1 MGLFGPFKYCIRDIK
16 LTRCVFLSRLPRIN
30 NCRCKKFLF
39 YRILKNSKAIALTTL
54 SVCLLFLW
62 LMAALSL
69 VSSLSFV
76 CIILTQVTL
85 WTLLSYYYYYLLLTI
100 ITYYLLYRT
109 TLFQLLSSYFIC
121 YVKHCEISL
130 ALEWNTTVT
139 IILVSETDLIGLEY
153 RFVKIHRIE
162 AHCI

>member
-1 MGLFGPFKYCIRDIK
+1 MGLFGSFKYCIRDIK

-85 WTLLSYYYYYLLLTI
+85 WTLLFS
-100 ITYYLLYRT
+100 YYLLYRT